1 MIHVITAKMGRHGWM
16 GWVLAAAALY
26 NVAWGSLVVF
36 FPSALFRWAGMAPP
50 NYPEIWQCLGM
61 VVGVYGIGYAIAA
74 TDPLRHWPI
83 VLVGLLGKVL
93 GPAGF
98 LLAALD
104 GRLPWVAGLMNL
116 TNDLIWWAPFTL
128 ILVRAARTAQT
139 QGALTRCLRQDRV
152 DVDRKVR

>member
-1 MIHVITAKMGRHGWM
+1 MARGIAARIRRNGWM
-16 GWVLAAAALY
+16 SWVLAAAALY
-26 NVAWGSLVVF
+26 NVVWGSLIVF
-36 FPSALFRWAGMAPP
+36 FPTALFRWAGMEPP

-83 VLVGLLGKVL
+83 VLVGLLGKVF
-93 GPAGF
+93 GPVGF

-128 ILVRAARTAQT
+128 ILLRAYRAARTR
-139 QGALTRCLRQDRV
+139 GAPIDYLRQDRV
-152 DVDRKVR
+152 DVDSKVR